1 MSKNKIRFE
10 IEDTEYSFS
19 YKKSDLKIDFNRI
32 AFIFFILV
40 LISIIFSIHLV
51 HLGSRQSKI
60 EKENNFN
67 FNNNSPSRADI
78 VDRENNYLVKTVK
91 SIDIGI
97 NPVEIIDKK
106 KLLLNLRY
114 IFPEK
119 NFQEIETKIKKNKF
133 FWFEKKISEE
143 NYEKIMKLGDKSI
156 KPHESLTRLYPHKNL
171 FSHIIGQIDD
181 DNYGISGIEKS
192 FDEKLKKRSEP
203 LKLTVDSD
211 IQFLIRKELIKYNE
225 IFNTKGSA
233 AVLMNI
239 HSGEII
245 AFTSLPD
252 FDLNKRDKIVDKNYI
267 NRVSKGVYE
276 FGSVFK
282 TFTLAAA
289 FDEGLIE
296 PETEYSDLPKS
307 LTC

>member
-40 LISIIFSIHLV
+40 LISIIFSIHLI

-60 EKENNFN
+60 EKEDNLRLNS
-67 FNNNSPSRADI
+67 NSPYRADI

-192 FDEKLKKRSEP
+192 FDEKLKQRSEP
-203 LKLTVDSD
+203 LELTVDSD

-239 HSGEII
+239 NSGEII
-245 AFTSLPD
+245 AFTSLQ
-252 FDLNKRDKIVDKNYI
+252 I
-267 NRVSKGVYE
+267 
-276 FGSVFK
+276 
-282 TFTLAAA
+282 
-289 FDEGLIE
+289 
-296 PETEYSDLPKS
+296 
-307 LTC
+307 LT